1 MIRPEGLIHGHLH
14 VLDIDPRLDLSFFR
28 DGRCRC
34 QAQGDMIRD
43 NMEKEITI
51 TMKRTH
57 LVRFKRL
64 NKILKNFGLL
74 WQALKKFK
82 GDNGFFLSSGITFNI
97 LINLIPF
104 IMLLLALVGTYL
116 YNDQE
121 VLDHI
126 RAYFRNV
133 APALDPK
140 ITQNLT
146 DIIQN
151 RQIVG
156 FLGLIGLLWFSTWVF
171 GSLQIALNIVFR
183 VEKSRG
189 MLRGIGIDLL
199 MIFLA
204 GILLLVSM
212 FLSSAIAAL
221 QSFRGQ
227 IPVAIGPTVQW
238 ILKYVLPFILTFCM
252 FFLIYKIIPNKR
264 VHFKSALQAALVTG
278 LLWELT
284 KHLFTLYVVH
294 TARYTV
300 IYGSLNTFIL
310 FILWVYYSSTIVVVG
325 GEFAYF
331 LEEDRQRS
339 IV

>member
-1 MIRPEGLIHGHLH
+1 M
-14 VLDIDPRLDLSFFR
+14 
-28 DGRCRC
+28 
-34 QAQGDMIRD
+34 
-43 NMEKEITI
+43 
-51 TMKRTH
+51 
-57 LVRFKRL
+57 RFKRL
-64 NKILKNFGLL
+64 KKFLKNFGLL
-74 WQALKKFK
+74 WQALNKFND
-82 GDNGFFLSSGITFNI
+82 DNGFFLSSGITFNI

-146 DIIQN
+146 DVIQN

-204 GILLLVSM
+204 GILFLVSM
-212 FLSSAIAAL
+212 VLSSTITFL
-221 QSFRGQ
+221 QGYQGQ
-227 IPVAIGPTVQW
+227 IPVPIGPTIQW
-238 ILKYVLPFILTFCM
+238 ILKYLLPFFLTVGM
-252 FFLIYKIIPNKR
+252 FFLIYKIIPNKV
-264 VHFKSALQAALVTG
+264 VHFKSALQAALFTG
-278 LLWELT
+278 LLWELA
-284 KHLFTLYVVH
+284 KHLFAWYVVH
-294 TARYTV
+294 LAEYS
-300 IYGSLNTFIL
+300 IFYGSLSTVVIFV
-310 FILWVYYSSTIVVVG
+310 LWVYYSSTILILG

-331 LEEDRQRS
+331 LEEDRQS
-339 IV
+339 STV